1 MTITEI
7 KNSQEFEI
15 YKNNLNLFLIITSE
29 KDDMRG
35 ITKDILA
42 SEKEYENVLF
52 LIFDVNKCKD
62 IQICQTVSS
71 TPTFIISSNGSE
83 LARYS
88 GVKIDSIM
96 SLVKKIS
103 DHKVSR

>member
-1 MTITEI
+1 MAIIEI
-7 KNSQEFEI
+7 KNIQEFEK
-15 YKNNLNLFLIITSE
+15 YKNNLNLFLIITGE
-29 KDDMRG
+29 KDDMRS

-52 LIFDVNKCKD
+52 LIFDVKKCKD

-71 TPTFIISSNGSE
+71 TPTFIISSNGNE
-83 LARYS
+83 LERYS
-88 GVKIDSIM
+88 GVNIDSIL

-103 DHKVSR
+103 DYKVIR